1 MVQHLNNFEMKVT
14 IIVKL
19 CFFLPH
25 LILWPFFDLTRHYF
39 PREQWRGGCKPR
51 SPLKILILK
60 SRNPPTTFFH
70 LFVSPAEATP
80 EAFTARLSNALVI
93 YCISLCISSSSS
105 FQPSLFIHFHLKFD
119 PTQPILR

>member
-1 MVQHLNNFEMKVT
+1 MFFYLIWSFGHFLIWLDIIFPGAVAGRLQAPVSIKNIDFE
-14 IIVKL
+14 
-19 CFFLPH
+19 
-25 LILWPFFDLTRHYF
+25 
-39 PREQWRGGCKPR
+39 
-51 SPLKILILK
+51 K
-60 SRNPPTTFFH
+60 SQPNPDPARTFFH

-80 EAFTARLSNALVI
+80 GAFTARLSNALVI